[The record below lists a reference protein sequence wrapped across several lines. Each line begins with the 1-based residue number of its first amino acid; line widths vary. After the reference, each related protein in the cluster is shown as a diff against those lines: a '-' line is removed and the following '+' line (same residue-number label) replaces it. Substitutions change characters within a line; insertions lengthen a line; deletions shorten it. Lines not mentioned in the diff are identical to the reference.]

1 MVNPTGK
8 ARACR
13 AVLVA
18 DEEFPAHMGF
28 ALLLLPPA
36 MHGAPLVLPLHSALC
51 LVERKEQV
59 CPYQHRVVQPQ
70 ELACFFAAG
79 KVFEVH
85 FKTISNCEMQS
96 LHGYSCKPKATTFKA
111 KISTSPKAAMKEEV
125 SVSLFFFPGVGANVD
140 QLAGAWLPAVRGS
153 TFRDSP
159 PGS

>member
-1 MVNPTGK
+1 MCSQEKRDKIMVNPTGK

-70 ELACFFAAG
+70 ELA
-79 KVFEVH
+79 VFSLLAK
-85 FKTISNCEMQS
+85 FLKFISKQFLIVKCS
-96 LHGYSCKPKATTFKA
+96 LYMATVVNPKQLPSKPR
-111 KISTSPKAAMKEEV
+111 S
-125 SVSLFFFPGVGANVD
+125 
-140 QLAGAWLPAVRGS
+140 QLHQKLL
-153 TFRDSP
+153 
-159 PGS
+159 